1 MCTLVQCSCA
11 LFLLHSFHVAPFR
24 VLLHVALFLCCTHFV
39 FDFIR
44 VALFYK
50 ALFSSCTFFVLYPIH
65 VAPFCVLNSCQ
76 VAPFL
81 VLLHVPLTSRC
92 TFLVLHSFRV
102 ALFSYWTLFKFHY
115 FCVVHFSC
123 CTLPCCTCF
132 ILHHFWVA
140 LFSCCAHFV
149 LHFFCVA
156 LFSCRTFFRVALF
169 WCCTFCAIFSCCTF
183 LVLYAFV
190 LYFFNITLFSCWT
203 LFMLHSLKL
212 SQCQSLTI
220 KLYYREWVDSSYS
233 DQKQRCSVKKVLL
246 EISQNLQEST
256 CARVSFLIKLQAWGR
271 SKQISV
277 VKSFEKIKL
286 PFSSSMLIIFARK
299 WNWTKYL
306 DN

>member
-1 MCTLVQCSCA
+1 MQCSCA

-92 TFLVLHSFRV
+92 TFFVLHSFRV
-102 ALFSYWTLFKFHY
+102 AVFSYWTLFKFHY

-123 CTLPCCTCF
+123 CTLPCCTFF
-132 ILHHFWVA
+132 ILHHFWVV

-156 LFSCRTFFRVALF
+156 LFSC
-169 WCCTFCAIFSCCTF
+169 C
-183 LVLYAFV
+183 
-190 LYFFNITLFSCWT
+190 T
-203 LFMLHSLKL
+203 LFMLHFSRVVRFRVVLFQYYTFFLLNSFHVALIEAL
-212 SQCQSLTI
+212 SVSKSHNKVILQRMSGLILLRSEAKVFCKKGALGDFAKFTRKHLRQSL
-220 KLYYREWVDSSYS
+220 VFN
-233 DQKQRCSVKKVLL
+233 KVAGLR
-246 EISQNLQEST
+246 Q
-256 CARVSFLIKLQAWGR
+256 V
-271 SKQISV
+271 
-277 VKSFEKIKL
+277 
-286 PFSSSMLIIFARK
+286 
-299 WNWTKYL
+299 
-306 DN
+306 